1 MKLEKITVT
10 TLIGVAKISGNED
23 GIHSITFTDKK
34 TPPSEI
40 IPEVL
45 QNCVTQLEEYFDG
58 TRTEFS
64 VKLNPQ
70 GTEFQRKAWKSLE
83 TIPFG
88 KTMTYSEQSKL
99 LNKDQAVRAVA
110 NANGK
115 NLLGILIPC
124 HRIIGS
130 DNSLTGYAWGAWRKE
145 WLLNHESK
153 NKQQSLFE

>member
-10 TLIGVAKISGNED
+10 TPIGVAKINGDAD
-23 GIHSITFTDKK
+23 GIRSITFTDKK
-34 TPPSEI
+34 TPPTEI

-45 QNCVTQLEEYFDG
+45 LECVSQLKEYFNG
-58 TRTEFS
+58 TRTEFT

-70 GTEFQRKAWKSLE
+70 GTEFQRRTWESLQE
-83 TIPFG
+83 IPFG
-88 KTMTYSEQSKL
+88 KTMSYLEQSKV
-99 LNKDQAVRAVA
+99 LNKPKAIRAVA

-124 HRIIGS
+124 HRAIGS
-130 DNSLTGYAWGAWRKE
+130 DGSLTGYAWGLWRKE

-153 NKQQSLFE
+153 HKQQTLF

>member
-1 MKLEKITVT
+1 MKLEKITVAT
-10 TLIGVAKISGNED
+10 PIGIAKINGNED
-23 GIHSITFTDKK
+23 GIQSIVFTDKK
-34 TPPSEI
+34 TPPSKI

-45 QNCVTQLEEYFDG
+45 QECVTQLEEYFKG

-64 VKLNPQ
+64 VKINPQ
-70 GTEFQRKAWKSLE
+70 GTEFQRKAWKSLAS
-83 TIPFG
+83 IPFG
-88 KTMTYSEQSKL
+88 KTMSYLEQSKI
-99 LNKDQAVRAVA
+99 LNKPKAIRAVA

-130 DNSLTGYAWGAWRKE
+130 DGSLTGYAWGLWRKE

-153 NKQQSLFE
+153 HKQQSLF